1 MAAGAHLD
9 TPTLAEV
16 APLPAR
22 HERGEGLVELSRSFE
37 NPLSLTLSPLL
48 RRGER
53 ESNAGLVAGSGCAL
67 AAGRMAVP
75 LGFFLGRCDL
85 LVIVGK
91 YLVPTAVA
99 MEGG

>member
-1 MAAGAHLD
+1 MAPSIAAF
-9 TPTLAEV
+9 
-16 APLPAR
+16 
-22 HERGEGLVELSRSFE
+22 GLGMSCQIEDF
-37 NPLSLTLSPLL
+37 N
-48 RRGER
+48 
-53 ESNAGLVAGSGCAL
+53 
-67 AAGRMAVP
+67 GRMAVP